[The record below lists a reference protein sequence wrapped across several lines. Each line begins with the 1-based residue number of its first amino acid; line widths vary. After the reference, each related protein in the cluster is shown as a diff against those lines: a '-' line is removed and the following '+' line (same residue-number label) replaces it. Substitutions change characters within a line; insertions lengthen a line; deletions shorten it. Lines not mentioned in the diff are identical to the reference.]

1 MRTFLILLG
10 WLILLFVIV
19 SNYINLVLPTP
30 IVIILCVLSAIF
42 LCCAILMNKKNK

>member
-1 MRTFLILLG
+1 MKTFLILLG

-30 IVIILCVLSAIF
+30 VVVILCVLSAIF
-42 LCCAILMNKKNK
+42 LCYGILINKKKY

>member
-19 SNYINLVLPTP
+19 SNYVNLPLQDLLSGAFL
-30 IVIILCVLSAIF
+30 IL
-42 LCCAILMNKKNK
+42 